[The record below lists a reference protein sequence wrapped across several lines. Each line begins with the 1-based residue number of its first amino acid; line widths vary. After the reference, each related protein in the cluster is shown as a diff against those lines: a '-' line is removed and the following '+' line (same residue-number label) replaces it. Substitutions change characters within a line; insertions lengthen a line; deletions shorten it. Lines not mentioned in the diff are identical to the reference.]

1 MGAHLRSSVP
11 SQPSRPSTIFFASAR
26 ILANWPR
33 GTPARVPVPAHALG
47 HCGRHPSTFTR
58 MGRTRTHACLVAW
71 PLSRV
76 PIEGRGN
83 VTATRDGG
91 PPCMSAKLRTPLPQ
105 CLPARPSSSPGR
117 DIMSRGNEAPPR
129 QKRRLVPPSWGAQ
142 AGEKIAFAQRW
153 LARAAAAS
161 PVKIPGLRDWTDPR
175 GTVAALNGLA
185 HPYLRTRIPPRGV
198 QGLPGAPAGARRRPS
213 AAHPVGG
220 GALTTGLSLLRQRT
234 RCHHPAGGSPVRVCA
249 PYSKAELPIHD
260 SLIPALP
267 SAAGPEPKKGPWPR
281 SQHAPSL
288 AISRILL
295 VPAPRSCSPCPEA
308 NTSSS
313 TGILL
318 PLPPS
323 ATHSN
328 NIHHHLNPSLSGPR
342 VCLTGFGAV
351 K

>member
-161 PVKIPGLRDWTDPR
+161 PVKNSWVEGLDGSPRDCRSAEWPCPSVSPHPNPAPGRS
-175 GTVAALNGLA
+175 G
-185 HPYLRTRIPPRGV
+185 PPWST
-198 QGLPGAPAGARRRPS
+198 RRRP
-213 AAHPVGG
+213 
-220 GALTTGLSLLRQRT
+220 
-234 RCHHPAGGSPVRVCA
+234 
-249 PYSKAELPIHD
+249 
-260 SLIPALP
+260 
-267 SAAGPEPKKGPWPR
+267 
-281 SQHAPSL
+281 
-288 AISRILL
+288 
-295 VPAPRSCSPCPEA
+295 
-308 NTSSS
+308 
-313 TGILL
+313 
-318 PLPPS
+318 
-323 ATHSN
+323 
-328 NIHHHLNPSLSGPR
+328 
-342 VCLTGFGAV
+342 
-351 K
+351 